1 MYLFILLLTS
11 GKFFIGSFMNSN
23 EIVLN
28 NTFIKN
34 VTNNFNWVSFDLPTK
49 IIEIIDIKNIIEI
62 DIKTKEY
69 MVEHGIDNVRGG
81 SYSSYQLED
90 YQKKS
95 LNDELSKL
103 ILQKKQHTVSSFESI
118 DKQFDGKNFEEKL
131 SIITT
136 DSIHAS
142 IISKFIS
149 KCNKNRNQFYNNRGR
164 WTGEKMN
171 ELEKEKEKETESN
184 FFENLINDDYDKFIN
199 RNICP
204 PIQQNQNIIR
214 ETFGLIANNKEQK
227 ILNMGPDS
235 NSINKYMFNRIQQTI
250 KHLIDRYGSIEK
262 ITEYYDYI
270 FNNFTENKENKI
282 DLNYISF

>member
-1 MYLFILLLTS
+1 
-11 GKFFIGSFMNSN
+11 
-23 EIVLN
+23 
-28 NTFIKN
+28 
-34 VTNNFNWVSFDLPTK
+34 
-49 IIEIIDIKNIIEI
+49 
-62 DIKTKEY
+62 
-69 MVEHGIDNVRGG
+69 
-81 SYSSYQLED
+81 
-90 YQKKS
+90 
-95 LNDELSKL
+95 
-103 ILQKKQHTVSSFESI
+103 
-118 DKQFDGKNFEEKL
+118 
-131 SIITT
+131 
-136 DSIHAS
+136 
-142 IISKFIS
+142 
-149 KCNKNRNQFYNNRGR
+149 
-164 WTGEKMN
+164 MN